1 MEDRKKKRIYDE
13 KNLDTVELNASAPTN
28 RKQDIEIKPSRKEMS
43 ESSEETKKENLLDKT
58 VNTIRKSERA
68 VDSVLDSNFKDYQR
82 NKKGLNNI
90 SQYTD
95 AELKYLKRDFKIEGR
110 DTASIAEEMKM
121 RKAQSET
128 ILRDQN
134 VKQLYDIKTNKGDI
148 KIGYDEK
155 RKSLVISEN
164 NFNNNPNINI
174 WRKMEKGDLASSL
187 INKGQLERFD
197 IDSKPRTIQ
206 SSSIP
211 DDLKFGLDKE
221 ISDATSRSQAINF
234 TKDLTSTDLRNPERL
249 TGNIINTAEKGNE
262 PELYKVLHADND
274 NITLRGLNTGD
285 ERAFM
290 VSVEAERQSALGR
303 EVEMTGIIND
313 STVLGYNQKDKD
325 IYVGTV
331 NRDQS
336 IDWVQ
341 KGVFL
346 NNQEKDKKEEIAAR
360 IENGDYVRDNVK
372 TVGIIEDGNS
382 LYGATNGKKETLI
395 SANQSDWYSPDSIV
409 GKQLASLAGLETGAI
424 SAMMNV
430 DKTAQ
435 LVNSNQVDNGQ
446 SMAAESK
453 QTKNYSNQQ
462 QM

>member
-1 MEDRKKKRIYDE
+1 MDDRKKRRIYDE
-13 KNLDTVELNASAPTN
+13 KNLGEADLDISTKTSSKE
-28 RKQDIEIKPSRKEMS
+28 QIEITPI
-43 ESSEETKKENLLDKT
+43 KKEESKSSDESKQKNLLDKT
-58 VNTIRKSERA
+58 LNTIRKSDRA
-68 VDSVLDSNFKDYQR
+68 IDSVLDSNFKDYQR

-110 DTASIAEEMKM
+110 DTTAIAQEMTR

-128 ILRDQN
+128 VLRDQN
-134 VKQLYDIKTNKGDI
+134 VKQLYDIRTNKGDV
-148 KIGYDEK
+148 KIGFDEK

-164 NFNNNPNINI
+164 KFDENPNINI

-187 INKGQLERFD
+187 INKGEMERFD
-197 IDSKPRTIQ
+197 IDSKPRNIQ
-206 SSSIP
+206 SSTIP
-211 DDLKFGLDKE
+211 NELKFELNDE
-221 ISDATSRSQAINF
+221 ISDATARSQAINF

-249 TGNIINTAEKGNE
+249 TGNIINTAEKGTE
-262 PELYKVLHADND
+262 PELYKVLHADDD

-290 VSVEAERQSALGR
+290 VSVDAERQSALGR

-313 STVLGYNQKDKD
+313 KTVLGYNEKDKD
-325 IYVGTV
+325 VYVGTV
-331 NRDQS
+331 NADQT

-346 NNQEKDKKEEIAAR
+346 NSQEKGKKEEIAAR
-360 IENGDYVRDNVK
+360 IEGGDYLRDNVK

-382 LYGATNGKKETLI
+382 LYGATNGNKETLI

-409 GKQLASLAGLETGAI
+409 GKQLASMAGLETGAI

-430 DKTAQ
+430 DQTARM
-435 LVNSNQVDNGQ
+435 VNSNQVDNGQ
-446 SMAAESK
+446 STAQESK
-453 QTKNYSNQQ
+453 ASKSYSNQQ